1 MLKLSVG
8 IIFIRIIM
16 ISLIYSSSAPQTTL
30 VSTGPQLF
38 QCTQCII
45 APFKSKSMLRTHI
58 LVAHERVKRHFCRF
72 CNYSNTFPLLV
83 DSHTNA
89 HHTKTV
95 LYECDSDGCDFE
107 THSKVTVPRV
117 SVY

>member
-1 MLKLSVG
+1 MINLIQILSS
-8 IIFIRIIM
+8 FIY
-16 ISLIYSSSAPQTTL
+16 LSSVPQTTL

-72 CNYSNTFPLLV
+72 CNYSNTFPVLV

-95 LYECDSDGCDFE
+95 LYECDSAGCGFE
-107 THSKVTVPRV
+107 THSKVTGFQKQAIYIFP
-117 SVY
+117 